1 MIRSMVKAAAAATL
15 QRTGMAALIGAHSR
29 KAVTPLVVGYHR
41 VVDDFESHARACMP
55 SLLITTRTLEKQ
67 LDWIGRRYEFADPDG
82 MDAWLNGARPDHKPV
97 AVVTFDD
104 GYRDVYDHAFP
115 LLRRKGIPAVFF
127 MVTDLIGTNALQIHD
142 ELYVLMTRALPTWK
156 EPRKDLERVLAQAKV
171 NSFTLAGVLGAL
183 HDAAGVTRALLSVLT
198 QAQVLRIMQVL
209 RLQVGP
215 PREDQEFAAMDWD
228 MLAEMQRHGMKI
240 GSHTRSHAL
249 LTNESAE
256 KIRNELRGS
265 RRALENRLGPGIR
278 HFAYPDGRFDAL
290 VLGAM
295 VDAGYRF
302 GYGTCLHRHVEHPAL
317 TIPRRL
323 LWEKSSLDAF
333 GQFSPSVMSCQVNG
347 IFDFA
352 GRHCGASHMEGIS

>member
-1 MIRSMVKAAAAATL
+1 MIRTVVKAAAAATL

-29 KAVTPLVVGYHR
+29 RVATPLVVGYHR
-41 VVDDFESHARACMP
+41 VVDDFDSHARGCMS
-55 SLLITTRTLEKQ
+55 SLLITSKTLEKQ
-67 LDWIGRRYEFADPDG
+67 LDWIGRRFDFADPDG
-82 MDAWLNGARPDHKPV
+82 MDAWLNGARPGRKPV

-104 GYRDVYDHAFP
+104 GYRDVYENAFP

-127 MVTDLIGTNALQIHD
+127 MVTDLIGTTGLQIHD
-142 ELYVLMTRALPTWK
+142 ELYVLMTRTLPTWS
-156 EPRKDLERVLAQAKV
+156 EPRKGLERLLAEAKV
-171 NSFTLAGVLGAL
+171 TSFSLASVAGML
-183 HDAAGVTRALLSVLT
+183 HDAAGATRALLAVLT

-215 PREDQEFAAMDWD
+215 PRQNDEFTTMDWD
-228 MLAEMQRHGMKI
+228 MLAEMQRDGMKI

-249 LTNESAE
+249 LTNESSE
-256 KIRNELRGS
+256 KIKNELRGS
-265 RRALENRLGPGIR
+265 RRVLESRLGPGVR

-290 VLGAM
+290 VVNAM

-302 GYGTCLHRHVEHPAL
+302 GYTTCLHRHAEHPAL

-323 LWEKSSLDAF
+323 LWENACLDAF

-352 GRHCGASHMEGIS
+352 ARCGANHVEGVS